1 VSYLSEIRAALAHD
15 KPDLSKIGIKEISY
29 ALTDIIGQAREA
41 RWRNREEANR
51 LQAEI
56 PRIFQLKAMKF
67 AQLGHDALADEMQKV
82 RKKMRDPDRINIY
95 DQTYLDCLIEAEK
108 TLPDD

>member
-1 VSYLSEIRAALAHD
+1 VSYLSQIRVVLTQD

-41 RWRNREEANR
+41 RWKNRQEANR

-56 PRIFQLKAMKF
+56 PQIFQLKAMKF
-67 AQLGHDALADEMQKV
+67 AQLGEDALADEMQKV
-82 RKKMRDPDRINIY
+82 RKKLRDPDRINIY

-108 TLPDD
+108 TLPRD